1 MALTGLGEFLSRH
14 HGVDTTPFGR
24 SPLRHSLR
32 SAASAMEE
40 GTAAGRRRLGQIRY
54 NLRSRTVHAAKKARN
69 VVKRLRRGNLD
80 SPGLSRASSRTGSF
94 RSAASEMSSLSRG
107 SSPYASIRSNVS
119 NTSNLSALYEQRDQ
133 LRAELERQVRNQE
146 RFQRENEEWRER
158 ANAGRG
164 SPARSPTVGRRG
176 GMLGNL
182 ANYFTGRPQE
192 FHRMSDEIH
201 RGAHTAPG
209 RLDRIRGALSHAR
222 NLFGE
227 MRDEGLGNMMR
238 SRATNAFNSLLSG
251 DSPLATIAKAHV
263 AKDVAGGVVRLG
275 TVLGGAAILGN
286 DIKSRENQSMAPTS
300 PIKGPSSSYTAEV
313 NQAPV
318 AAK

>member
-1 MALTGLGEFLSRH
+1 MALTGLSEFLSRH

-24 SPLRHSLR
+24 LPLRHSIQ
-32 SAASAMEE
+32 SAASALEE
-40 GTAAGRRRLGQIRY
+40 GTASGRRRLGQIRY

-94 RSAASEMSSLSRG
+94 RSATSEIPAFSRG
-107 SSPYASIRSNVS
+107 SSPYASVGSHVS
-119 NTSNLSALYEQRDQ
+119 NASNLSALYEQRDQ

-158 ANAGRG
+158 ANAGR
-164 SPARSPTVGRRG
+164 SPVRSPNVGRRSV
-176 GMLGNL
+176 LGNL

-201 RGAHTAPG
+201 RGAHTGPG

-227 MRDEGLGNMMR
+227 MRNEGLGNMVR
-238 SRATNAFNSLLSG
+238 SRATNAFNGLLSG
-251 DSPLATIAKAHV
+251 NGSLATIAKAHV

-286 DIKSRENQSMAPTS
+286 DIKSRENQSIAPTS
-300 PIKGPSSSYTAEV
+300 PIKGPSNAYTAEV